1 MRRAFAIVA
10 VICTAVMAV
19 CSLQAEPPT
28 RSSRPTPAN
37 APEGELRRRAMFGAE
52 LASLTKEVRDHRKLD
67 GIIGV
72 VVVRPPAIGQR
83 VPAALNT

>member
-1 MRRAFAIVA
+1 MARADV
-10 VICTAVMAV
+10 
-19 CSLQAEPPT
+19 P
-28 RSSRPTPAN
+28 
-37 APEGELRRRAMFGAE
+37 GELRRRTTFAAE

-83 VPAALNT
+83 VPAALKT